1 MAWLKQ
7 KEDLKITNMKQ
18 HIERMIK
25 ENLELVKNTK
35 SDKKVYESL
44 YIKEFEKEAETL
56 GRALE
61 YIKFL
66 EREKYENDIIL
77 MTADNRKYRK
87 KYLAEERKKNPQLL
101 YPDADEIYMKY
112 FMQRHIIQ
120 LMAQEIYLLDRE
132 VPYSGKNGNIYAWTG
147 TDEIINYFTSQ
158 IEKIFEVK
166 K

>member
-1 MAWLKQ
+1 MAWLK
-7 KEDLKITNMKQ
+7 KKNDPEIEKMKA
-18 HIERMIK
+18 HIKSMID
-25 ENLELVKNTK
+25 ENNE
-35 SDKKVYESL
+35 
-44 YIKEFEKEAETL
+44 EAETL
-56 GRALE
+56 ERALE

-87 KYLAEERKKNPQLL
+87 KYLAEERKKDPKLL

-112 FMQRHIIQ
+112 FMQRHIIN

-166 K
+166 NEKFSNIER

>member
-1 MAWLKQ
+1 MAWLK
-7 KEDLKITNMKQ
+7 KKNDPEIEKMKA
-18 HIERMIK
+18 HIKSMID
-25 ENLELVKNTK
+25 ENNELVEAAKCDT
-35 SDKKVYESL
+35 DIYEAF

-56 GRALE
+56 ERALE

-132 VPYSGKNGNIYAWTG
+132 VPYSGKNGNIYAWTD

>member
-1 MAWLKQ
+1 MAWLK
-7 KEDLKITNMKQ
+7 KERDPEIEKMKSR
-18 HIERMIK
+18 IKSMID
-25 ENLELVKNTK
+25 ENNE
-35 SDKKVYESL
+35 
-44 YIKEFEKEAETL
+44 EAEILERT
-56 GRALE
+56 LE

-66 EREKYENDIIL
+66 EREKYENDLIL

-87 KYLAEERKKNPQLL
+87 KYLAEERKKDPKLL

-112 FMQRHIIQ
+112 FMQRHIIN

-166 K
+166 NEKFSNIER

>member
-1 MAWLKQ
+1 LGGGRMAWLK
-7 KEDLKITNMKQ
+7 KERDPEIEKMKSS
-18 HIERMIK
+18 IKSMID
-25 ENLELVKNTK
+25 ENNE
-35 SDKKVYESL
+35 
-44 YIKEFEKEAETL
+44 EAEILERT
-56 GRALE
+56 LE

-66 EREKYENDIIL
+66 EREKYENDLIL

-87 KYLAEERKKNPQLL
+87 KYLAEERKKDPKLL

>member
-1 MAWLKQ
+1 MAWLK
-7 KEDLKITNMKQ
+7 KKKDPEIEKMKA
-18 HIERMIK
+18 HIKSIIN
-25 ENLELVKNTK
+25 ENNE
-35 SDKKVYESL
+35 
-44 YIKEFEKEAETL
+44 EAETL
-56 GRALE
+56 ERALE

>member
-1 MAWLKQ
+1 MAWLK
-7 KEDLKITNMKQ
+7 KKNDPEIEKMKAR
-18 HIERMIK
+18 IKSMID
-25 ENLELVKNTK
+25 ENNE
-35 SDKKVYESL
+35 
-44 YIKEFEKEAETL
+44 EAETL
-56 GRALE
+56 ERALE

-66 EREKYENDIIL
+66 EREKYENDLIL

-87 KYLAEERKKNPQLL
+87 MYLAEERKKDPKLL

-132 VPYSGKNGNIYAWTG
+132 VPYSDKNGNIYAWTG
-147 TDEIINYFTSQ
+147 TDEIIKYFTSQ